1 MMHTFLA
8 NNRDELIARCKAK
21 VAQRPHRQATE
32 EQLKNGVPLFLEQL
46 RRTLQ
51 AEEADEGAESLKISG
66 GSGGASLSLSE
77 VGVSAA
83 AHGKQLLELGFS
95 INQVVHDYGD
105 LCQAITELAF
115 DRDAPFA
122 IPEFRTLNRCL
133 DNAIADAVT
142 KFSEE
147 RDVSISSRQ
156 HAAEHERAAFLAHE
170 LRNHL
175 STAILSVAALEHG
188 SLPMSGATGAV
199 LKRSLASLKSLID
212 RSLQDVS
219 EQHQGPASEAFSLAS
234 FIADVQSASALE
246 ARARASPFL
255 VSSVDPVL
263 AIRGNRSLLLG
274 AVCNLLQNAFKFTHA
289 HSPVTL
295 RAYASGNRVLIDVED
310 CCGGL
315 DPETADDLFKPFVQV
330 GQDRTG
336 LGLGLSI
343 AKKSVE
349 ADGGTL
355 TVRNLPGKGC
365 VFSINLPQYELP

>member
-1 MMHTFLA
+1 
-8 NNRDELIARCKAK
+8 
-21 VAQRPHRQATE
+21 
-32 EQLKNGVPLFLEQL
+32 
-46 RRTLQ
+46 
-51 AEEADEGAESLKISG
+51 
-66 GSGGASLSLSE
+66 
-77 VGVSAA
+77 
-83 AHGKQLLELGFS
+83 
-95 INQVVHDYGD
+95 
-105 LCQAITELAF
+105 
-115 DRDAPFA
+115 
-122 IPEFRTLNRCL
+122 
-133 DNAIADAVT
+133 
-142 KFSEE
+142 
-147 RDVSISSRQ
+147 
-156 HAAEHERAAFLAHE
+156 
-170 LRNHL
+170 
-175 STAILSVAALEHG
+175 
-188 SLPMSGATGAV
+188 MSGATGAV

-234 FIADVQSASALE
+234 FIADVQSVSALE
-246 ARARASPFL
+246 ARARACPFL

-315 DPETADDLFKPFVQV
+315 DLETADDLFKPFVQV